1 MTSKDAALGIT
12 IAILCV
18 IILLQALLIC
28 QERAAYAYEQVT
40 YEKMLKARDLKLSAW
55 TIIYFK
61 MMKKTGEMSEPVRSD
76 GMDTGHLFP
85 DLKDYKMPEQETNES
100 PITKA

>member
-1 MTSKDAALGIT
+1 MKYCIIT

-28 QERAAYAYEQVT
+28 QDRAVYAYEQVT
-40 YEKMLKARDLKLSAW
+40 YEKMLKARDLKLAAW
-55 TIIYFK
+55 TVIYYK
-61 MMKKTGEMSEPVRSD
+61 MMKNSFPMNETKPFRSD
-76 GMDTGHLFP
+76 GMDTEHLCP
-85 DLKDYKMPEQETNES
+85 DLKDYKLPEPKHNEL